1 MYLLLK
7 NMKPA
12 ERKTVNR
19 RVVFFAGKAAPA
31 CMSFA
36 FPLFQILDASKSR
49 LYRKAGLWS
58 DYFQDLIL
66 IIYLID
72 HSPYN

>member
-1 MYLLLK
+1 
-7 NMKPA
+7 MKTA
-12 ERKTVNR
+12 ERKTVNP

-36 FPLFQILDASKSR
+36 FPLSKLILDASKSR

-58 DYFQDLIL
+58 EYFFSGAHSDYPLNRPFAL
-66 IIYLID
+66 
-72 HSPYN
+72 